1 MGNTSN
7 AKAEKGSRFWMQ
19 EIANE
24 TFRTKKFAEIL
35 GENLIFLS
43 PLKSESYKEY
53 QLKEPKIFS
62 DVFGLSKEDFRNKF
76 SFWANNQPHWD
87 AIATSTDEKILYLFE
102 AKAHLKEL
110 RSKISASDV
119 KSIEKIINSM
129 LDVFKEIS
137 DGETANY
144 SSWTEKYYQLGTR
157 LTFLYKMNQMQFPK
171 IRRVI
176 LILLNIIDDKT
187 YISTSREDWQKHYKE
202 VFLEMTGKKFLSEKL
217 KILYFS
223 GADKK

>member
-7 AKAEKGSRFWMQ
+7 AKAEKGSKFWMQ

-24 TFRTKKFAEIL
+24 TSCTKKFAKIL
-35 GENLIFLS
+35 GEDLIFLS
-43 PLKSESYKEY
+43 PLQSESYKEY
-53 QLKEPKIFS
+53 QLTESKISS
-62 DVFGLSKEDFRNKF
+62 DVLGLSKEEFKNKF
-76 SFWANNQPHWD
+76 SFWTNNQPHWD
-87 AIATSTDEKILYLFE
+87 AIATSSDGKILYLFE

-119 KSIEKIINSM
+119 ESIEKITNSM
-129 LDVFKEIS
+129 LEVFKEIS
-137 DGETANY
+137 DDETANF
-144 SSWTEKYYQLGTR
+144 SSWKEKYYQLGNR

-176 LILLNIIDDKT
+176 LILLNITDDKT
-187 YISTSREDWQKHYKE
+187 YIATSREDWQKHYEE
-202 VFLEMTGKKFLSEKL
+202 VFLEMTGKKFLSENV

-223 GADKK
+223 GDD